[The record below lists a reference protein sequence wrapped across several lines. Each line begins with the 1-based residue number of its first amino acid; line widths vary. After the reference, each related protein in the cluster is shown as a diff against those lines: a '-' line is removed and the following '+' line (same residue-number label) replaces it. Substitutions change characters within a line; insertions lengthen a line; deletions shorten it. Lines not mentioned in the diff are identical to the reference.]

1 LFGYDSRVDE
11 LTLLNSFER
20 IFRGQKYNHRI
31 STTGDMIASYLYEDL
46 LALADSKK
54 FVQNVEAR
62 IGVVNTGNQ
71 VKGKKGRR
79 GDGTFGRIVPGVPAS
94 SVAGYAVARGPVA
107 NLEIGAEV
115 KIVATKMLAQIDR
128 VTTDLNNQAKV
139 FRSLNSNCITVGIV
153 GVNHASEYVG
163 YEGGRAFV
171 AKKAP
176 ASESVEI
183 IRRLDRD
190 VRPSYD
196 EFLFLPYSATNK
208 PPFPFAWV
216 RGKNVRQEY
225 ASLLVR
231 LSDLYDR
238 RF

>member
-1 LFGYDSRVDE
+1 VEE
-11 LTLLNSFER
+11 LTLLRAFADV
-20 IFRGQKYNHRI
+20 FRGQKYNHRI
-31 STTGDMIASYLYEDL
+31 SNTGDQIASYLYEDL
-46 LALADSKK
+46 LSLGDSKK
-54 FVQNVEAR
+54 FIQNVEAR

-71 VKGKKGRR
+71 VKGKRGRR

-115 KIVATKMLAQIDR
+115 KVVATKMIAQIDR
-128 VTTDLNNQAKV
+128 VTTDLNNQAQV
-139 FRSLNSNCITVGIV
+139 FRGLNPHCISIGIA
-153 GVNHASEYVG
+153 GVNHAPEYVG
-163 YEGGRAFV
+163 YEGDRAFI

-176 ASESVEI
+176 ASEAHEI

-190 VRPSYD
+190 VRSNYD
-196 EFLFLPYSATNK
+196 EFLILAYGATNK
-208 PPFPFAWV
+208 DPFPFSWV
-216 RGKNVRQEY
+216 NEKNMREEY

-231 LSDLYDR
+231 LADLYER

>member
-1 LFGYDSRVDE
+1 VEE
-11 LTLLNSFER
+11 LNLLRAFEDV
-20 IFRGQKYNHRI
+20 FRGQKYNHRV
-31 STTGDMIASYLYEDL
+31 SNTGDMIASHLYEDL

-54 FVQNVEAR
+54 FTQNVEAR

-79 GDGTFGRIVPGVPAS
+79 GDGTFGRIVPGVPAT
-94 SVAGYAVARGPVA
+94 SVAGFAVARGPIA
-107 NLEIGAEV
+107 NLELGAEV
-115 KIVATKMLAQIDR
+115 KVIATKMIAQIDR

-139 FRSLNSNCITVGIV
+139 FRELNPNCVTVGIA
-153 GVNHASEYVG
+153 GVNHAPQYVG
-163 YEGGRAFV
+163 YEGSRSHV

-176 ASESVEI
+176 AKEANEI

-190 VRPSYD
+190 VRANYD
-196 EFLFLPYSATNK
+196 EFLVLPYSATNIE
-208 PPFPFAWV
+208 PFPFAWI
-216 RGKNVRQEY
+216 GEKNVRQEY

-231 LSDLYDR
+231 LCDLYER

>member
-1 LFGYDSRVDE
+1 VDE
-11 LTLLNSFER
+11 LTLLRAFADV
-20 IFRGQKYNHRI
+20 FRAVKYNHRV
-31 STTGDMIASYLYEDL
+31 SNTGDTIASHLYEDL
-46 LALADSKK
+46 LALGDSKK
-54 FVQNVEAR
+54 FTQTVEAR

-71 VKGKKGRR
+71 VKGKRGRR

-94 SVAGYAVARGPVA
+94 SVAGFAVARGPIA

-115 KIVATKMLAQIDR
+115 KIVATKMIAQIDR

-139 FRSLNSNCITVGIV
+139 FRKLNPNCITIGIA
-153 GVNHASEYVG
+153 GVNHAPEYVG
-163 YEGGRAFV
+163 YEGERAFV

-176 ASESVEI
+176 VKEAAEI

-190 VRPSYD
+190 VRANYD
-196 EFLFLPYSATNK
+196 EFLILPYSATNIA
-208 PPFPFAWV
+208 PFPFSWI
-216 RGKNVRQEY
+216 GESNVRQEY